1 MRKEDF
7 SIDIIKD
14 PISFRWTVP
23 VSVGR
28 DLKGFSGFLQ
38 TVQRLLGVILSGQ
51 ACGAVFYCSIDSEFE
66 SITPG

>member
-14 PISFRWTVP
+14 PISFRWTAP

-38 TVQRLLGVILSGQ
+38 TV
-51 ACGAVFYCSIDSEFE
+51 
-66 SITPG
+66 